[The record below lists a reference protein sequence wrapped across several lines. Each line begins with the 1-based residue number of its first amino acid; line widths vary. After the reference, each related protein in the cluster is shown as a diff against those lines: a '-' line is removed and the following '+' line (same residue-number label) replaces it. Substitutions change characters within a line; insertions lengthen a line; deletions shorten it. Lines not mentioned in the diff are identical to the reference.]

1 MTFLTTAI
9 IPIFDCPSSPNWP
22 ALGKPTRK
30 RVPAAE
36 AEGNLESGLCA
47 LTSDCAP
54 WRHARSVHQETMF
67 PRHRVNMTVFW
78 IVVVLCEIL
87 APLCLAAPLIL
98 KCMQDCSTPSPYKPH
113 PFLSCLD
120 VYPTRRARGLRDSRQ
135 PRYEMPTVRYRCLNR
150 PLYPSPDAHSTKD
163 MEFPANLA
171 MLAFRVGS
179 EASPPRECTTS

>member
-54 WRHARSVHQETMF
+54 WRHARSVHQETIF

-113 PFLSCLD
+113 PSLSCLD
-120 VYPTRRARGLRDSRQ
+120 VYPTRRARGFTAGLAPAAIRNAYCTLSVPEPAIVSESRRTQ
-135 PRYEMPTVRYRCLNR
+135 HKGYGVSGKSSYAC
-150 PLYPSPDAHSTKD
+150 
-163 MEFPANLA
+163 F
-171 MLAFRVGS
+171 
-179 EASPPRECTTS
+179 